1 MSFLSSAARSQTG
14 CAADALGGGG
24 GGFDECGVYPTFSIA
39 GVHAKRIGNAI
50 AGRMHRFGGTT
61 VEYHVAPRR
70 GTLARHVLAFE
81 RSMLRLRSP
90 LVALGLLVGL
100 PTVVAVPAAQ
110 AQVAAAPGWLGIAM
124 EKSKGT
130 PGVVVTHVIKSSPA
144 MKGGVLDG
152 DRIVKVDGAPVTAPA
167 EISKHVAARG
177 PNKSLAVQL
186 VRAGKLVDLTVT
198 LAPRPS
204 SDQIFRLELVGEKLP
219 NLPALAL
226 ASGPGPVAYPALN
239 GRVVLVDLFATW
251 CGPCMQLGPYYHA
264 FHNKYGAQG
273 LTVLAVSAED
283 TAVLSSWSAKNGV
296 GYTVASDPSDAF
308 AGRLAAPAIPASVLV
323 DKHGIVRDV
332 AVGFEIGQVKRT
344 EQLIQALLK
353 EP

>member
-1 MSFLSSAARSQTG
+1 
-14 CAADALGGGG
+14 
-24 GGFDECGVYPTFSIA
+24 
-39 GVHAKRIGNAI
+39 
-50 AGRMHRFGGTT
+50 
-61 VEYHVAPRR
+61 
-70 GTLARHVLAFE
+70 
-81 RSMLRLRSP
+81 MLRLRSP
-90 LVALGLLVGL
+90 LLALSLLVGL
-100 PTVVAVPAAQ
+100 PVAAVVNDAH
-110 AQVAAAPGWLGIAM
+110 AQVGGAPGWLGIAM
-124 EKSKGT
+124 EKSKGP

-152 DRIVKVDGAPVTAPA
+152 DRIVKVDGTAIAAPS
-167 EISKHVAARG
+167 EISKQVAAKG

-186 VRAGKLVDLTVT
+186 VRASKVVDLTVV

-219 NLPALAL
+219 PLPALTL
-226 ASGPGPVAYPALN
+226 ASGPGPVAYPALT
-239 GRVVLVDLFATW
+239 GRVVLIDLFATW

-283 TAVLSSWSAKNGV
+283 TAILSAWSGKNGV

-323 DKHGIVRDV
+323 DKHGVVRDV